1 VTRAIA
7 ILGAGGHGRVI
18 ADCAEAIG
26 WNRIDFFDEVLTGSV
41 AGVWRVVGGEGA
53 LRERVADY
61 NAVVVGVGDNRVR
74 LRLHRELIEQ
84 GAPLA
89 SLIHPKAAVS
99 PHARVG
105 AGTVVFASA
114 VVSIGTIIGDA
125 CIINTGAGV
134 DHDCR
139 LADGVHISPGAHLG
153 GGVSVGECSWV
164 GIGASI
170 RHGVAIG
177 GDVGVGAGA
186 AVVGAVPDD
195 VVVVGVPARPFKRR
209 SNA

>member
-1 VTRAIA
+1 MTRAIA

-26 WNRIDFFDEVLTGSV
+26 WDRIDFFDDVLAGSTS
-41 AGVWRVVGGEGA
+41 GVWRVVGGEGD
-53 LRERVADY
+53 LRGRVAEYD
-61 NAVVVGVGDNRVR
+61 AVVVGIGDNRVR
-74 LRLHRELIEQ
+74 LRLHRQLVAQ

-99 PHARVG
+99 PHARIG
-105 AGTVVFASA
+105 AGTVVFAGAA
-114 VVSIGTIIGDA
+114 VNIGAETGDA

-164 GIGASI
+164 GIGASV

-177 GDVGVGAGA
+177 VDVRVGVGA
-186 AVVGAVPDD
+186 AVASAVPDHL
-195 VVVVGVPARPFKRR
+195 VVVGVPARPLERS